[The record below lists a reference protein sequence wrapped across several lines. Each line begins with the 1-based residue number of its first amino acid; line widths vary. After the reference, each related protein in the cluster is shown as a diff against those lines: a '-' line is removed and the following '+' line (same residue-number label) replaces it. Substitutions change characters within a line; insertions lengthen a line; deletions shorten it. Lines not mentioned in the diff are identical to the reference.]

1 MKHVAHNLLPRDHL
15 SRSVGFEPRKPRPRR
30 RTSLAGSH
38 AARVA
43 NMSARLAVL
52 KKGVFE
58 GVQPDVPKDA
68 VCKATAKNGGYLTPS
83 DWKSP
88 DAL

>member
-1 MKHVAHNLLPRDHL
+1 MDASGPKKIDCSEAAPCLFNVVVDPSERDDVA
-15 SRSVGFEPRKPRPRR
+15 
-30 RTSLAGSH
+30 ASH
-38 AARVA
+38 AALVA

-88 DAL
+88 DALL